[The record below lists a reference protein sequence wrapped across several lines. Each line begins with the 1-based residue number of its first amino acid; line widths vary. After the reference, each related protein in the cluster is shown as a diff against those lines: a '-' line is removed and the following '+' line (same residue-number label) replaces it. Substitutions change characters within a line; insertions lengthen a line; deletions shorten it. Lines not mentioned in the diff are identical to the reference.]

1 MNKELEEQYF
11 IWLRNQIAHPKEGVK
26 TYDRLF
32 ELLHEHEFVWTVPGD
47 KHRAADGMELRTD
60 FLRETSFSSD
70 PDWAYA
76 PCTLLEFFVA
86 FSRRAS
92 SQTDDPIAQW
102 FWEFMYNLGLDK
114 FYYGAKMTEDQVKEI
129 FEKFVWRQYLP
140 SGQEGGICPLYK
152 SVPQDQRKV
161 EIWYQFFYY
170 LEDQDRAL

>member
-102 FWEFMYNLGLDK
+102 FWE
-114 FYYGAKMTEDQVKEI
+114 
-129 FEKFVWRQYLP
+129 
-140 SGQEGGICPLYK
+140 
-152 SVPQDQRKV
+152 
-161 EIWYQFFYY
+161 
-170 LEDQDRAL
+170 